1 MYAWEENMIAEKLVK
16 RLRHLPLAGV
26 LTAALMTSAVAA
38 EKLVVSLDTG
48 ATHLQTRLVNQF
60 VKTLEERSGGA
71 MTGEVFDSAQLYNS
85 RDAGKAVARG
95 DVSMSI
101 LTTPALSRIE
111 ANLNVFDL
119 PMLNGLTID
128 QRNALVDG
136 ELGSKLSDMVGER
149 MGVVVPG
156 NWLLLGRVLYWSTS
170 KPLAKLDDFKGLQ
183 VRIPG
188 GAANVARLE
197 ALGATAVVM
206 PFADTPLALQQGVV
220 DATMGS
226 KETMVAQK
234 LVDTGISSAY
244 WDQGIV
250 GYRMP
255 IVSKA
260 YWDSLDDGQKTLFT
274 EAWNEIVAIERKD
287 ALDGEVSDQKTL
299 EGQGVTFSEA
309 TPEDAARARDILMEI
324 QPGLIEKLGISAE
337 IVSLAEAGTQ

>member
-1 MYAWEENMIAEKLVK
+1 MIARNLWTGLRRLPLAAALGAGLATTAAAQEKLVI
-16 RLRHLPLAGV
+16 
-26 LTAALMTSAVAA
+26 
-38 EKLVVSLDTG
+38 SLDTG

-60 VKTLEERSGGA
+60 VDMLEERSDGKL
-71 MTGEVFDSAQLYNS
+71 TGEVFDSAQLYNS

-95 DVSMSI
+95 DVAMSI

-119 PMLNGLTID
+119 PMLNGLSID
-128 QRNALVDG
+128 QRNAMVDG
-136 ELGSKLSDMVGER
+136 ALGVKLSEMVSER
-149 MGVVVPG
+149 LGVVVPG
-156 NWLLLGRVLYWSTS
+156 NWLLLGRVLYWSTE
-170 KPLAKLDDFKGLQ
+170 KPLGSLDDFKGLQ

-234 LVDTGISSAY
+234 LVDTGISHAF

-255 IVSKA
+255 IVSTQ
-260 YWDSLDDGQKTLFT
+260 YWDSLGDSQKALFT
-274 EAWNEIVAIERKD
+274 GTWNEIVAIERKD
-287 ALDGEVSDQKTL
+287 ALEGEVSDQKTL
-299 EGQGVTFSEA
+299 ESQGVTFVDASDAEA
-309 TPEDAARARDILMEI
+309 AKAREILMPI
-324 QPGLIEKLGISAE
+324 QAGLIEKLGISEE
-337 IVSLAEAGTQ
+337 IVSLAEAGSQ

>member
-1 MYAWEENMIAEKLVK
+1 MIASGLFG
-16 RLRHLPLAGV
+16 RLNRLSLSVALAAG
-26 LTAALMTSAVAA
+26 LAAFSAGSATAQ

-48 ATHLQTRLVNQF
+48 ATHLQSRLVRQF
-60 VKTLEERSGGA
+60 VETLEERSGGA
-71 MTGEVFDSAQLYNS
+71 LTGEVFDSAQLYNS

-95 DVSMSI
+95 DVAMSI

-119 PMLNGLTID
+119 PMLNGLSIE

-136 ELGSKLSDMVGER
+136 ELGRQLSQMVGER

-156 NWLLLGRVLYWSTS
+156 KWLLLGRVLYWSTT
-170 KPLAKLDDFKGLQ
+170 KPLASLEDFKGLQ

-234 LVDTGISSAY
+234 LVDTGIRHAF
-244 WDQGIV
+244 WDRGIV

-255 IVSKA
+255 IVSRQ
-260 YWDSLDDGQKTLFT
+260 YWGSLNDDQKTLFT
-274 EAWNEIVAIERKD
+274 EAWNEIVAIERED
-287 ALDGEVSDQKTL
+287 ALKGEVSDQKTL
-299 EGQGVTFSEA
+299 EAQGVTFSEA
-309 TPEDAARARDILMEI
+309 NQAEAAKAREILMPI

-337 IVSLAEAGTQ
+337 IVSLAEAGIK

>member
-1 MYAWEENMIAEKLVK
+1 MTRNLLGSL
-16 RLRHLPLAGV
+16 RLPVAGA
-26 LTAALMTSAVAA
+26 LTAALMTSALAA
-38 EKLVVSLDTG
+38 DKLVVSLDTG

-60 VKTLEERSGGA
+60 VDMLEERSGGE
-71 MTGEVFDSAQLYNS
+71 MTGEVFDSAQLFNS

-95 DVSMSI
+95 DAGMSI
-101 LTTPALSRIE
+101 LTTPSLSRIE

-119 PMLNGLTID
+119 PMLNGLSIE

-136 ELGSKLSDMVGER
+136 ELGQKLSGMVGER
-149 MGVVVPG
+149 MGVIVPG
-156 NWLLLGRVLYWSTS
+156 NWLLLGRVLYWSTG
-170 KPLAKLDDFKGLQ
+170 KPLAKLDDFNGLQ

-234 LVDTGISSAY
+234 LVDTGIKHAY

-255 IVSKA
+255 VVSTQ
-260 YWDSLDDGQKTLFT
+260 YWDSLDDSQKTIFT
-274 EAWNEIVAIERKD
+274 EAWNEIVAIERQD
-287 ALDGEVSDQKTL
+287 ALDGEVTDQATL
-299 EGQGVTFSEA
+299 ESQGVVFAEA
-309 TPEDAARARDILMEI
+309 TPEDAARAREILMEI
-324 QPGLIEKLGISAE
+324 QPGLIEKLGISPEVIA
-337 IVSLAEAGTQ
+337 LAEAGVQ